1 MNQRNFEIQTEN
13 TRNYQAAIQQALDEI
28 SKQNI
33 IPRIWNKDWAVWGKE
48 PKDISNRLG
57 WLTSPND
64 SLQALPRIKSLAQA
78 IKNERYTHA
87 LLLGMGGSSLA
98 PEVMGKVFKT
108 AKGYLKLEVLDSTD
122 PGVVLHF
129 KRTLNPKKTLF
140 IVSSKSGTTVETLSF
155 LSFFYSWI
163 CESEGQKE
171 AGSHFIAI
179 TDPGTPLEEM
189 AIRYRFR
196 SLFSGDPEI
205 GGRFSALS
213 AFGLVP
219 GVLKGID
226 VKKILKSGQ
235 EMASLCRLL
244 SASQNPGVYLG
255 AILGVLAQ
263 AGRDKATFVISRRIE
278 SFGAWL
284 EQLIAES
291 TGKNGKGILPVL
303 EELLTSPDIY
313 GNDRV
318 FIFLKLRGDKDLE
331 PQLKILKKKNFPMI
345 KISFSTPYSLG
356 GQFFLWEMTTSVA
369 GFILGVNPFDQPDID
384 SAKKKTKE
392 MVAAYKENGTLPEKK
407 PILQERGLSLYSEIP
422 APSIKENLQAFLRNG
437 KPGDYIALQAFL
449 EPSAEIVML
458 LQNLR
463 IRLQVQTKLATTF
476 GFGPRYLHSTGQL
489 HKGDGGKGLF
499 IQLTADD
506 LQDVP
511 IPDHPDSPECSLTFG
526 VLKSA
531 QATGDFEALREA
543 GRRAIRFHLGKD
555 VRAELEKILAFV

>member
-1 MNQRNFEIQTEN
+1 
-13 TRNYQAAIQQALDEI
+13 
-28 SKQNI
+28 
-33 IPRIWNKDWAVWGKE
+33 
-48 PKDISNRLG
+48 
-57 WLTSPND
+57 
-64 SLQALPRIKSLAQA
+64 
-78 IKNERYTHA
+78 
-87 LLLGMGGSSLA
+87 
-98 PEVMGKVFKT
+98 
-108 AKGYLKLEVLDSTD
+108 
-122 PGVVLHF
+122 
-129 KRTLNPKKTLF
+129 
-140 IVSSKSGTTVETLSF
+140 
-155 LSFFYSWI
+155 
-163 CESEGQKE
+163 
-171 AGSHFIAI
+171 
-179 TDPGTPLEEM
+179 
-189 AIRYRFR
+189 
-196 SLFSGDPEI
+196 
-205 GGRFSALS
+205 
-213 AFGLVP
+213 
-219 GVLKGID
+219 
-226 VKKILKSGQ
+226 
-235 EMASLCRLL
+235 
-244 SASQNPGVYLG
+244 
-255 AILGVLAQ
+255 
-263 AGRDKATFVISRRIE
+263 
-278 SFGAWL
+278 
-284 EQLIAES
+284 
-291 TGKNGKGILPVL
+291 VL
-303 EELLTSPDIY
+303 EELFTSPDIY

-356 GQFFLWEMTTSVA
+356 GQFFLWEMATSVA
-369 GFILGVNPFDQPDID
+369 GFILGVNPFDQPDVD

-407 PILQERGLSLYSEIP
+407 PILQERGLSLYSEIS
-422 APSIKENLQAFLRNG
+422 APSIKESLQVFLGNG

-463 IRLQVQTKLATTF
+463 IRLQAQTMLATTF

-555 VRAELEKILAFV
+555 VRAELEKILAFI